1 MDGDALVGSVLC
13 LPPACKA
20 STWARGDLGQSI
32 PPMEPTDVELNLH
45 GRSVPKELI
54 RRVLELLTAAF
65 ASILLLMLPSKRAK
79 CSWRKQRWRCVRND
93 STAVHACTLE
103 GPTPHIALTLSLL
116 TVYTLHFTLRLSS
129 GSPERE
135 TDTGQC
141 GHNHCSTLHGPLGE
155 VIMQSVEDD

>member
-20 STWARGDLGQSI
+20 STWAHGDLGQSI

-103 GPTPHIALTLSLL
+103 GPTPHTALTLTSL
-116 TVYTLHFTLRLSS
+116 YTQALLWLPREGNRHGAVWAQSLQHPAWSS
-129 GSPERE
+129 GRGDHAER
-135 TDTGQC
+135 GR
-141 GHNHCSTLHGPLGE
+141 
-155 VIMQSVEDD
+155 